1 MSTEAQLP
9 PLNEASLTEAPA
21 QTPPGQAPPG
31 QAPPDAQAPAGQ
43 TTRRRQYFAQSSLFI
58 LIALFIVVFSAL
70 RPQEFANWGNFS
82 TILYANAVTAVV
94 GLGALLPLLSGEVD
108 ISIGGVMGVS
118 GVFVAWAF
126 GKGWPIVPAVLV
138 ALAIGAFIGIVN
150 AVLVVRVRLN
160 SFISTLAMTTVLTGI
175 ATLITGGGSLYE
187 GIPVSFNKLVNY
199 SVLKLPLAVIYTLVL
214 ALVISYVTSRT
225 AFGRRL
231 RATGA
236 GRDAAA
242 LIGIRTA
249 RYVALAFIIGGVV
262 SAFGGVI
269 ETAEL
274 QSASPTVGSSFMLTA
289 IAAVFLG
296 SVLSRRSHLN
306 VWGTLLAVLMLGIGI
321 TGLTM
326 VGAPAW
332 VPDVFNGAALIA
344 ALMLSGAGRS
354 LAATAFGRTG
364 G

>member
-1 MSTEAQLP
+1 MSNQAQLP
-9 PLNEASLTEAPA
+9 SRV
-21 QTPPGQAPPG
+21 QAPTQTEPATV
-31 QAPPDAQAPAGQ
+31 QAAWRT

-58 LIALFIVVFSAL
+58 LIVAFIVVFSAL

-82 TILYANAVTAVV
+82 TILYSNAVTAVV
-94 GLGALLPLLSGEVD
+94 GLGALLPLLAGEVD

-126 GKGWPIVPAVLV
+126 GAGWPEPVAIVVS
-138 ALAIGAFIGIVN
+138 LAIGAFVGIIN
-150 AVLVVRVRLN
+150 ALLVVRVRLN
-160 SFISTLAMTTVLTGI
+160 SFISTLAMSTVLTGI
-175 ATLITGGGSLYE
+175 ATLITGGGSLYQ
-187 GIPVSFNKLVNY
+187 GIPLSFNNLVNHT
-199 SVLKLPLAVIYTLVL
+199 VLKLPLAVIYTLVI
-214 ALVISYVTSRT
+214 ALVIAYVTSRT

-231 RATGA
+231 RATGV

-242 LIGIRTA
+242 LIGIRTT
-249 RYVALAFIIGGVV
+249 RYVALSFIIGGVV

-274 QSASPTVGSSFMLTA
+274 QSASPTTGSSFMLTA
-289 IAAVFLG
+289 VAAVFLG

-332 VPDVFNGAALIA
+332 VPDVFNGAALLA
-344 ALMLSGAGRS
+344 ALVLSGAGRS
-354 LAATAFGRTG
+354 LAATAFGRSS
-364 G
+364 